1 MTSFLR
7 FFILALTPLLAV
19 TVSFGPALLFGL
31 TATLVLSAVA
41 MLVFALRPKLK
52 EAALLWSVLGVSVV
66 LVTLVD
72 LVTSL
77 WLPGV
82 RAVWGL
88 YLNLLAFSP
97 LVVLLPLE
105 KPQGKAWA
113 GELSVALKTG
123 LLLTLLFS
131 FTALVR
137 ESLGLGT
144 FTLFPGLVGW
154 DLPFLKSAPLTLVI
168 TGAGGFFLAAAG
180 VVAYR
185 ALRPRLMKWNA
196 VTEFIASA
204 QPPVEVREPLLPES
218 SEDWGENLESVAA
231 SLPSWGG
238 GKRRL
243 LVIGSANGELTYY
256 LSMLCLEQ
264 TKTEK
269 SFGFRI
275 RGVDPFAAR
284 IETAAKGVYRDNQI
298 DFIPEALRN
307 AWMTRGQGEDRL
319 WRVNNEPRLPVQF
332 EVADFQQGP
341 LFFAQPS
348 HVIVLNDGID
358 YVSDDK
364 KVQLLKTVCDHL
376 LPGGALVVQGP
387 LRREL
392 LPEGMKRTGTTV
404 FRKS

>member
-19 TVSFGPALLFGL
+19 TVSLGPALLFGL

-52 EAALLWSVLGVSVV
+52 EVALLWSVLGLSVV

-72 LVTSL
+72 LVARW

-82 RAVWGL
+82 REVWGL

-105 KPQGKAWA
+105 KPQGKDWV

-123 LLLTLLFS
+123 MLLTLLFTL
-131 FTALVR
+131 TALVR
-137 ESLGLGT
+137 ESLGRGT
-144 FTLFPGLVGW
+144 LTLFPGMLSW
-154 DLPFLKSAPLTLVI
+154 DLPLLKTSPLTVLV

-180 VVAYR
+180 VVVYR

-196 VTEFIASA
+196 VTEFIATS
-204 QPPVEVREPLLPES
+204 QPPTESREPLLPES
-218 SEDWGENLESVAA
+218 AEDWGEDLEAVAA

-243 LVIGSANGELTYY
+243 LVIGSGNGELTYY

-264 TKTEK
+264 TKNEK
-269 SFGFRI
+269 AFGFRI

-298 DFIPEALRN
+298 DFIPEDLRN
-307 AWMTRGQGEDRL
+307 TWMTRGQGEDRL

-341 LFFAQPS
+341 LFFSQPS

-364 KVQLLKTVCDHL
+364 KVQLLKTVCDQL
-376 LPGGALVVQGP
+376 LPGGALVIQGT

-392 LPEGMKRTGTTV
+392 LPEGMRRTGTTV

>member
-19 TVSFGPALLFGL
+19 TVSLGPAFLFGL

-52 EAALLWSVLGVSVV
+52 ESALLWSVLGLSVV

-72 LVTSL
+72 LVGRL

-82 RAVWGL
+82 REVWGL

-105 KPQGKAWA
+105 KPQGKDWVD
-113 GELSVALKTG
+113 ELSVALKTG
-123 LLLTLLFS
+123 MLLTLLFTL
-131 FTALVR
+131 TALVR
-137 ESLGLGT
+137 ESLGRGSL
-144 FTLFPGLVGW
+144 TLFPGMISW
-154 DLPFLKSAPLTLVI
+154 DLPLLKTAPLTILV

-180 VVAYR
+180 VVVYR
-185 ALRPRLMKWNA
+185 ALRPRLMKWNV
-196 VTEFIASA
+196 VTEFIAPPG
-204 QPPVEVREPLLPES
+204 QPSESREPLLPETA
-218 SEDWGENLESVAA
+218 EDWGEDLEAVTA

-243 LVIGSANGELTYY
+243 LVIGSGNGELTYY

-264 TKTEK
+264 TKNEK
-269 SFGFRI
+269 ALGFRI

-284 IETAAKGVYRDNQI
+284 IETAAKGVYRDNQV
-298 DFIPEALRN
+298 DFIPEVLRN
-307 AWMTRGQGEDRL
+307 TWMTRGQGEDRL

-341 LFFAQPS
+341 LFFSQPS
-348 HVIVLNDGID
+348 HVIVLNEGLD

-364 KVQLLKTVCDHL
+364 KVQLLKTVCDQL
-376 LPGGALVVQGP
+376 LPGGALVIQGTV
-387 LRREL
+387 RREL
-392 LPEGMKRTGTTV
+392 LPEGMRRTGTTV